1 MAGNRSNIIDLSG
14 LLSKYYNKNVRVIN
28 KHIKQL
34 NKPSSF
40 ELTATIKIQ
49 NSRETEI
56 DIYFMKVCERDSNV
70 NLRPDLLA
78 RFKNE
83 VQMYETVIPAIT
95 DFQISKGISPS
106 RLYYNIFPPRIGARI
121 SINSKK
127 NVPDNTGVLLLDNL
141 NEKGYIT
148 PGAKE
153 GLDLASCQIVLA
165 RMAHMHVAP
174 LVMRHIRKHEFEEKV
189 VPTLLTIQKEKNK
202 YCRQYI
208 NKLLNTVLES
218 KKIAKYSL
226 SIAQTVNISLCNY
239 CIGNPYENSD
249 WMTLCHPKLYHKNIM
264 IAYDNRRPIA
274 CKILGLKNLQYSN
287 CINDLIFF
295 LFTSVNNDLLQERFN
310 YLAHYYFQC
319 IENIFQDYRL
329 RITGYTI
336 SNFHKEMDTQ
346 GPLMLVKI
354 LETLAET
361 TCNEYDANGNPVVG
375 QMFQKKM
382 EFVLELMISR
392 GWFKN

>member
-1 MAGNRSNIIDLSG
+1 MAGSRSKIIDLSG
-14 LLSKYYNKNVRVIN
+14 ILSKYYNKNVRVIN
-28 KHIKQL
+28 KRIKQL

-49 NSRETEI
+49 NSNETEI
-56 DIYFMKVCERDSNV
+56 AIYFMKVCERDSNV
-70 NLRPDLLA
+70 TLRPDLLA

-83 VQMYETVIPAIT
+83 VELYETVIPAIT
-95 DFQISKGISPS
+95 DFQISKGILPS
-106 RLYYNIFPPRIGARI
+106 RLYYNIFPARIGARI
-121 SINSKK
+121 SINP
-127 NVPDNTGVLLLDNL
+127 NRDVPDDTGVLLLENL

-153 GLDLASCQIVLA
+153 GLDIVSCKIVLV

-174 LVMRHIRKHEFEEKV
+174 LVMRHICKNEFEERV
-189 VPTLLTIQKEKNK
+189 VPTLMTTQQEKNK

-208 NKLLNTVLES
+208 NKLLKTVLKS
-218 KKIAKYSL
+218 KKIAKYSS
-226 SIAQTVNISLCNY
+226 SITQTVNMSLCNY
-239 CIGNPYENSD
+239 CIGNPYESNY
-249 WMTLCHPKLYHKNIM
+249 WMTLCHPKLYNKNFM

-295 LFTSVNNDLLQERFN
+295 LFTSVNKDVLQESFN

-319 IENIFQDYRL
+319 IENIFEDYRL

-336 SNFHKEMDTQ
+336 SDFHKELDTQ

-361 TCNEYDANGNPVVG
+361 TCNDYDANGNPVVG
-375 QMFQKKM
+375 KKFQKRL

-392 GWFKN
+392 GWFKK